1 MVQHTFTNGI
11 VMGSWVTTVRV
22 VGVGAPSVNTV
33 ASRFAA
39 SNSETKTNH
48 VDSILRTRWLWGESA
63 DRVEHTFF
71 SSAIFKF
78 LRGLPHA
85 DIELAYPKILDI
97 GPKLIQFCM
106 LRRIST
112 FPFYKYVPVVSV
124 VLLSI
129 SFVVI
134 CLFAQTPLWP
144 AVTKPDRKI
153 WEGGPYKGIQ
163 GRKIIMLQDL
173 LFIALN

>member
-1 MVQHTFTNGI
+1 MWT
-11 VMGSWVTTVRV
+11 
-22 VGVGAPSVNTV
+22 PSSGPGGCEEKAQIELNT
-33 ASRFAA
+33 
-39 SNSETKTNH
+39 H
-48 VDSILRTRWLWGESA
+48 
-63 DRVEHTFF
+63 FF

-134 CLFAQTPLWP
+134 CLFAQTPL
-144 AVTKPDRKI
+144 D
-153 WEGGPYKGIQ
+153 Q
-163 GRKIIMLQDL
+163 L
-173 LFIALN
+173 LRSQTERYEKAALIKVSKDVR